1 MMSRGRKT
9 AKGRELLGEKG
20 ILESRAAVEEAVN
33 FMIRRV
39 GTLDKD
45 ASLKALEANRGTGS

>member
-1 MMSRGRKT
+1 
-9 AKGRELLGEKG
+9 LGEKG

-39 GTLDKD
+39 GTLEKD

>member
-1 MMSRGRKT
+1 M
-9 AKGRELLGEKG
+9 GEKG

-39 GTLDKD
+39 GALDKD